1 MFVDFY
7 KVINFGLR
15 LSNASEDD
23 NLDEQTAALYVFFLV
38 SYLLIICLHMRNVAA
53 YISCIYAMFYAPTLE
68 DN

>member
-23 NLDEQTAALYVFFLV
+23 NLDEQTAALYVFFFSFIFTNYMLA
-38 SYLLIICLHMRNVAA
+38 HA
-53 YISCIYAMFYAPTLE
+53 
-68 DN
+68 